1 MSITSV
7 TYWKGGKPE
16 EMVAAAKKAK
26 ATIVKHGAQQF
37 QLGRMHSGPEV
48 GQWAAIST
56 FSDWESFGKVQ
67 QALANDATYQ
77 ALLAK
82 VGAMCELTS
91 RRIVVG
97 MDL

>member
-16 EMVAAAKKAK
+16 DLVVAAKKAK
-26 ATIVKHGAQQF
+26 AIIVKHGAQQF
-37 QLGRMHSGPEV
+37 QLGRGHAGPEV

-56 FSDWESFGKVQ
+56 YSDWESYGKVQ
-67 QALANDATYQ
+67 QALADDTKYQ
-77 ALLAK
+77 ALLAQ

-97 MDL
+97 VDL